1 MGRILVAIHQPN
13 FFPWLGYFEKI
24 ARADVFVAL
33 DSVQFSK
40 TGGTWCNR
48 VRVLVNRRPAWI
60 TMPVERGYHGV
71 RTIRE
76 MRIARTTWR
85 GKLLR
90 TLELAYRRAPYFGEV
105 FPLIEEIVS
114 ARAETVAEFNLEGL
128 RRLTGRLRLDPGKIV
143 ESSSLGASGEATNLL
158 VNIVKGVGGTAYLCG
173 GGAGDYQEDEKF
185 SAAGVEL
192 VYQGFEHPVYAQRGG
207 TRFTP
212 GLSVIDALMECG
224 FVGTHTLVVRPD
236 PPRAGWPESDDTW
249 CAPSGGNDAR

>member
-1 MGRILVAIHQPN
+1 VDRILVAIHQPN
-13 FFPWLGYFEKI
+13 FFPWLGYFGKI

-48 VRVLVNRRPAWI
+48 VRVLVNHRPAWI

-76 MRIARTTWR
+76 MRIAGTTWR

-90 TLELAYRRAPYFGEV
+90 TLELAYRRAPYFSEV
-105 FPLIEEIVS
+105 FPVIEEILAVG
-114 ARAETVAEFNLEGL
+114 AETVAGFNLEGL
-128 RRLTGRLRLDPGKIV
+128 RRLTGRLRLDPAKIV
-143 ESSSLGASGEATNLL
+143 ESSSLQATGEATNLL
-158 VNIVKGVGGTAYLCG
+158 INIVKNVGGTAYLCG

-192 VYQGFEHPVYAQRGG
+192 IYQRFEHPVYAQRGETG
-207 TRFTP
+207 LTP
-212 GLSVIDALMECG
+212 GLSVIDALMQCG
-224 FVGTHTLVVRPD
+224 FVGTHALVAYRGPQL
-236 PPRAGWPESDDTW
+236 AGLPASEETY
-249 CAPSGGNDAR
+249 GQKRGTEARE